1 MARRGL
7 TQADIEDA
15 KSEGYDEGAWLV
27 ILSDLMMLLL
37 TFFVMLFA
45 ITAPS
50 DDSFI
55 GVLREIGDALGG
67 DSLIERK
74 SALEQTSEKI
84 EALIKDNNLVRQIN
98 ITSDTKGITMFAAGD
113 LFFESGSVKLKPD
126 IKRFLKK
133 IGEIIEET
141 KYKVIIEGHTDDIP
155 IKSDKFP
162 SNWELS
168 TARASAVVRYFTE
181 EGDSEPARFAAV
193 GYAQHK
199 PRFAMIPENRSKNR
213 RVELIILREEF

>member
-1 MARRGL
+1 MSKKKITL
-7 TQADIEDA
+7 ADVEDA
-15 KSEGYDEGAWLV
+15 RGEGFDEGAWLI

-45 ITAPS
+45 ITAPEE
-50 DDSFI
+50 DNYM
-55 GVLREIGDALGG
+55 GVLRDIGDALGG
-67 DSLIERK
+67 DSLVERK
-74 SALEQTSEKI
+74 SSLDETSEKI

-98 ITSDTKGITMFAAGD
+98 VTSDTKGITMFAEGD
-113 LFFESGSVKLKPD
+113 LFFKSGSVELRDD

-133 IGEIIEET
+133 IGEIIKET
-141 KYKVIIEGHTDDIP
+141 RYKVVIEGHTDDVP
-155 IKSDKFP
+155 IKNEKFP

-181 EGDSEPARFAAV
+181 EEGYEPARFAAV
-193 GYAQHK
+193 GYAHYK
-199 PRFAMIPENRSKNR
+199 PRYAMIPENRSKNR